1 MGNKFSYE
9 AFSSPDELLSEIV
22 DLKKKFDVI
31 VNHTESVEIW
41 VDAERNLVFI
51 SPGIEKISGY
61 KAIEFMNDP
70 GLFSKIIHPDDIE
83 DFRNYYDKNREP
95 DLNRL
100 IDRRIFCKDG
110 KIRWIHTHITP
121 LFDEQGRYQGF
132 RSSTI
137 DITERKLSEIKLE
150 EAYQVLRELEEKYR
164 IVADNTYDME
174 RWVLPDQTLAYI
186 SPSCKK
192 ITGYTQEEFYDK
204 PELLMEIIHPD
215 DRKWFTLQQ
224 EDSFSGEKFTERN
237 RVRIISKDGEVKW
250 IDITAQKVFQNDGT
264 FIGFRTS
271 SRDITH
277 QKELEEELEAKSK
290 LLSSISEDQPDMIIR
305 TTGEGSIL
313 YINNSFAEFFG
324 LHREAVTGRKY
335 FEVIGPSDIEKIN
348 EQLLLITI
356 DHPSVKA
363 VIEYPR
369 PGGEILFIEWIF
381 RNLYNQEGV
390 LSEQLGIGRDVTE
403 NILLNRKLQHS
414 QALYKTVVNNQ
425 SELIVRHLLDSTIVF
440 INDAFTEFTGAKREE
455 LLGMKWFDL
464 VPVEVSLGIEKVMD
478 SLTPVHPSASY
489 EMANKRPDGT
499 DRWISWIS
507 TGFFDSAG
515 KLLEIQSVGRDVT
528 QLKQATQNLES
539 ALAEVKVL
547 KAKLEL
553 ENLYLREKYQTS
565 DFPGGIVTN
574 SPLIT
579 GVIEKVRQVAR
590 TDAPVL
596 LTGETGT
603 GKELFAQ
610 AIHQASNRRNRLM
623 ITVNCA
629 AMPES
634 LIESELFGREKG
646 AYTGALSSQ
655 IGRFEIANRST
666 IFLDEIGELP
676 PEIQV
681 KLLRIIQFG
690 EYQMLGSPETKKVD
704 VRIIAATNKDLTK
717 AVADN
722 SFRKDL
728 FYRLNVF
735 PIQLPPLRERKEDIP
750 LLAWAFVDEI
760 AGKMGKRI
768 DKISTTGMNRLL
780 RHSWPGNIRELRNV
794 IEYSIILSQGP
805 VLDIHLQEPES
816 GTEDAENLYAGQKR
830 HIEKVLNQTGWRIR
844 GKGGAAEKLGMKES
858 TLRFR
863 MKKLGIERK

>member
-1 MGNKFSYE
+1 
-9 AFSSPDELLSEIV
+9 
-22 DLKKKFDVI
+22 
-31 VNHTESVEIW
+31 
-41 VDAERNLVFI
+41 
-51 SPGIEKISGY
+51 
-61 KAIEFMNDP
+61 
-70 GLFSKIIHPDDIE
+70 
-83 DFRNYYDKNREP
+83 
-95 DLNRL
+95 
-100 IDRRIFCKDG
+100 
-110 KIRWIHTHITP
+110 
-121 LFDEQGRYQGF
+121 
-132 RSSTI
+132 
-137 DITERKLSEIKLE
+137 
-150 EAYQVLRELEEKYR
+150 
-164 IVADNTYDME
+164 
-174 RWVLPDQTLAYI
+174 
-186 SPSCKK
+186 
-192 ITGYTQEEFYDK
+192 
-204 PELLMEIIHPD
+204 
-215 DRKWFTLQQ
+215 
-224 EDSFSGEKFTERN
+224 
-237 RVRIISKDGEVKW
+237 
-250 IDITAQKVFQNDGT
+250 
-264 FIGFRTS
+264 
-271 SRDITH
+271 
-277 QKELEEELEAKSK
+277 
-290 LLSSISEDQPDMIIR
+290 
-305 TTGEGSIL
+305 
-313 YINNSFAEFFG
+313 
-324 LHREAVTGRKY
+324 
-335 FEVIGPSDIEKIN
+335 
-348 EQLLLITI
+348 
-356 DHPSVKA
+356 
-363 VIEYPR
+363 
-369 PGGEILFIEWIF
+369 
-381 RNLYNQEGV
+381 
-390 LSEQLGIGRDVTE
+390 
-403 NILLNRKLQHS
+403 
-414 QALYKTVVNNQ
+414 
-425 SELIVRHLLDSTIVF
+425 
-440 INDAFTEFTGAKREE
+440 
-455 LLGMKWFDL
+455 
-464 VPVEVSLGIEKVMD
+464 
-478 SLTPVHPSASY
+478 
-489 EMANKRPDGT
+489 
-499 DRWISWIS
+499 
-507 TGFFDSAG
+507 
-515 KLLEIQSVGRDVT
+515 
-528 QLKQATQNLES
+528 
-539 ALAEVKVL
+539 
-547 KAKLEL
+547 
-553 ENLYLREKYQTS
+553 
-565 DFPGGIVTN
+565 VTN